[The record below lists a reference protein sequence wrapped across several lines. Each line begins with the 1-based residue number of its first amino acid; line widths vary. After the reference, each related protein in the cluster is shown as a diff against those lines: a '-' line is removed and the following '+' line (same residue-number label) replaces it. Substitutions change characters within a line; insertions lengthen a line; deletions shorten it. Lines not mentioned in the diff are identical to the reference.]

1 MPSTVTLF
9 TRKECCLCDK
19 AYAALGRVREARAF
33 DLVVVDLD
41 AEASAEKKAAYDQ
54 EVPVVEL
61 DGRKVMKFRVDEDRL
76 IRLLSG

>member
-19 AYAALGRVREARAF
+19 AYAALGRVREAQAF

-41 AEASAEKKAAYDQ
+41 VEAPAEKKAAYDQ